1 MNIDICL
8 KSLPTE
14 VSSAT
19 VKLLA
24 TSNSEQ
30 VLDELVDY
38 IVSFE
43 SAEAFEEFDSRY
55 DAKITI
61 GNIEYTNG
69 EFYVDSNYKEVFH
82 DYQVWNKLLENPNL
96 SKNAMLKIIDK
107 FGPQQN
113 AFSLCFRDDLD
124 TTVVE
129 KLLRCHKLDDLCI
142 VGILINK
149 YTVVDESIYEM
160 LAKRIMED
168 QMTIFL
174 DMYEDM
180 PGGCAL
186 DLDVS
191 KIISRCSVET
201 RKNFLLWW
209 DTNRNHLIVSSY
221 HKSNCSLYY
230 VVNLLRAAIKPFDT
244 NHEYDLYEKDADAL
258 ATHVM
263 SRFAVSSD
271 PGIYERKNLSADSDI
286 TWIASK
292 CSSEKKKELLTWWEN
307 YKTTAKNAE

>member
-8 KSLPTE
+8 NSLPTE
-14 VSSAT
+14 VSSAM

-30 VLDELVDY
+30 ILDELVDY

-61 GNIEYTNG
+61 GNIDYTNG

-82 DYQVWNKLLENPNL
+82 DYQVWNKLLENPKL

-107 FGPQQN
+107 FGPTLNSFQ
-113 AFSLCFRDDLD
+113 LCFRDDLD

-129 KLLRCHKLDDLCI
+129 KLLRCPEVDDLCI
-142 VGILINK
+142 VGILIDK
-149 YTVVDESIYEM
+149 YTVDKSVHEM
-160 LAKRIMED
+160 LTNRIMEN
-168 QMTIFL
+168 QMTFFF
-174 DMYEDM
+174 DMYEDN
-180 PGGCAL
+180 PGSTL

-201 RKNFLLWW
+201 RRNFLLWW
-209 DTNRNHLIVSSY
+209 DTNRNSFIVSNY
-221 HKSNCSLYY
+221 FKTNGSLYY
-230 VVNLLRAAIKPFDT
+230 VVNLLKAAIKPFDT

-258 ATHVM
+258 ATRVM
-263 SRFAVSSD
+263 QRFADSSD
-271 PGIYERKNLSADSDI
+271 SGIYARKNLSTDSDI

-292 CSSEKKKELLTWWEN
+292 CSSAKKKELLTWWEN
-307 YKTTAKNAE
+307 YKTTAKNLE